1 MSNTNNAII
10 LVGFPG
16 IGKTTVGAILENVLP
31 NYKYI
36 DQDMCKCN
44 PREYEAQI
52 KTYMKTHNLIL
63 GKCHHNKKTL
73 NPIVKLLNDNKI
85 TFKIYNFVPE
95 STEDILAVK
104 TALLERIRQRKNHL
118 SLVMDQT
125 SEGEEKIAKILDG
138 FIASYEK
145 PEFDYTSVDYTLDP
159 FAISQLIVSDMDFDD
174 SYLYM
179 ESISTMQIAYNDSME
194 LLNPEPLKKRVLYYA
209 ISFDETT
216 NNEISNLVKSKL
228 IKVADDF
235 KLQDNFH
242 ITIAYVANGITNET
256 LAEVSK
262 WCEKN
267 LDKEFE
273 IKFSMICHNNRVI
286 AIPVSI
292 VNGLCVNL
300 CPHLTI
306 GVKDGVK
313 PFESNKMLESCDYD
327 AFYFEDEITVTGKL
341 TSHC

>member
-1 MSNTNNAII
+1 MTNAII

-16 IGKTTVGAILENVLP
+16 IGKTTVGAILENVLT

-44 PREYEAQI
+44 PREYETQI

-73 NPIVKLLNDNKI
+73 NPIVKLLNENKI
-85 TFKIYNFVPE
+85 SFKIYNFVPE
-95 STEDILAVK
+95 SHEEILSVKDI
-104 TALLERIRQRKNHL
+104 LLERIRKRKNHL
-118 SLVMDQT
+118 SLVMDGT

-145 PEFDYTSVDYTLDP
+145 PEFEFTTVDYTLDP
-159 FAISQLIVSDMDFDD
+159 FAISQLIVSDMNSDD
-174 SYLYM
+174 SYLYL
-179 ESISTMQIAYNDSME
+179 ERISTMQVAYSDSIE

-209 ISFDETT
+209 ISYDEAT
-216 NNEISNLVKSKL
+216 NNKISNLIKSKV
-228 IKVADDF
+228 IKTNDNF
-235 KLQDNFH
+235 KFQDNFH

-256 LAEVSK
+256 LAEVSE

-273 IKFSMICHNNRVI
+273 IKFNMICHTDRVI
-286 AIPVSI
+286 AIPVTI
-292 VNGLCVNL
+292 VNGRCVNL
-300 CPHLTI
+300 CPHMTI
-306 GVKDGVK
+306 GIKEGVK

-327 AFYFEDEITVTGKL
+327 AFYFEDEITITGKL
-341 TSHC
+341 TSF